1 MAVAAEKVKKI
12 IGRALTFVDAGALLV
27 FAIIGQAPTWW
38 EGMLA
43 IAVPIITILIGS
55 WKPIE

>member
-1 MAVAAEKVKKI
+1 MSEKVKKI
-12 IGRALTFVDAGALLV
+12 IGRALTFIDAGALLV

-38 EGMLA
+38 EAGLA
-43 IAVPIITILIGS
+43 LAVPIITILIGS

>member
-1 MAVAAEKVKKI
+1 MGWTGEKWKKV
-12 IGRALTFVDAGALLV
+12 IGRALTFVDAGALLA

-38 EGMLA
+38 EGVLA
-43 IAVPIITILIGS
+43 VAVPIITILIGS